1 MALSRDRAR
10 PIRQVVTVELR
21 HARGPW
27 FGLRAPLARPRRRDP
42 WPGPLSR
49 TSFDIPDR
57 APHALRMSAALKR
70 VNLNL
75 PAEARARLQ
84 RLAKAADVPEATYA
98 RELLL
103 QAIERAEAAEF
114 RQRLLASRSPERRAR
129 DRQIASAL
137 ERLRG

>member
-1 MALSRDRAR
+1 
-10 PIRQVVTVELR
+10 
-21 HARGPW
+21 
-27 FGLRAPLARPRRRDP
+27 
-42 WPGPLSR
+42 
-49 TSFDIPDR
+49 
-57 APHALRMSAALKR
+57 MSAALKR